1 MVHVMLSSSRR
12 IVRRQRNGGK
22 DITVGRVCDTNAH
35 SWVYYV
41 GRGSAAHRGCVS
53 SGGRRGPHPGR
64 LPHLP
69 PPPAGPPPAAPGST
83 RYDGNL
89 PPCGRIEAIAIPF
102 ANPCRLT
109 REQD

>member
-22 DITVGRVCDTNAH
+22 DITVGRFCDTNAH

-53 SGGRRGPHPGR
+53 SGRLRGPHPGR
-64 LPHLP
+64 FPHRPFFGTRQPERQRHSPPKPPPQLP
-69 PPPAGPPPAAPGST
+69 PPPPHPVRPATTGTFRRAAG
-83 RYDGNL
+83 
-89 PPCGRIEAIAIPF
+89 
-102 ANPCRLT
+102 
-109 REQD
+109 